1 MRIKLEFEFESL
13 LGRFP
18 HLPMLGP
25 IAPYHNLLL
34 AAHYQQQTPFLP
46 RPPLTNGA
54 EQPNA
59 GVAADFVQ
67 QLHRLKAELLLKKE
81 NEQLGNQQQQLQQQQ
96 QRLQLPQ
103 QQSSKVPAGELH
115 NNNNNYDHVKDEE
128 EIKREEAMVE
138 DEMKESEEE
147 VDDAEDSIEKQPKD
161 EFSILKLNFFKKLCD
176 DMRNKSKENEELVN
190 NNGYEESL
198 VSDSGNDQDF
208 GLNQSGDERK
218 VRVRTLI
225 SDEQLTILK
234 SYYTKNPRPK
244 REELER
250 ISEQI
255 GHPFKVVKV
264 WFQNS
269 RARDRREGKPVH
281 HHNTS
286 ASLPF
291 FMNGG
296 QNEALGNNPLM
307 ATASGLFPHLP
318 LLGPLMNGA
327 NQGHHEDKSPSR
339 SSEAKSPYS
348 TASDEMVGKPASNNT
363 DQPLDLSNKG
373 SSPSPSVSPST
384 TKDEDEVALN
394 LSHGNPHDF
403 LEQFRRAVAAS
414 AGSAGSA
421 GDGAASSVTSSV
433 ASSVAMAAAASGNL
447 PKLGPLDIY
456 RFQEELETSGSA
468 GSGGATTDEEGKF
481 ACEKC
486 DKTFTKQS
494 SLSRHKYEHSGK
506 SFLKCLSYP

>member
-96 QRLQLPQ
+96 QQLQLPQ

-234 SYYTKNPRPK
+234 SYYTKTPK
-244 REELER
+244 
-250 ISEQI
+250 
-255 GHPFKVVKV
+255 
-264 WFQNS
+264 
-269 RARDRREGKPVH
+269 
-281 HHNTS
+281 
-286 ASLPF
+286 
-291 FMNGG
+291 
-296 QNEALGNNPLM
+296 
-307 ATASGLFPHLP
+307 PH
-318 LLGPLMNGA
+318 
-327 NQGHHEDKSPSR
+327 Q
-339 SSEAKSPYS
+339 
-348 TASDEMVGKPASNNT
+348 
-363 DQPLDLSNKG
+363 
-373 SSPSPSVSPST
+373 
-384 TKDEDEVALN
+384 
-394 LSHGNPHDF
+394 
-403 LEQFRRAVAAS
+403 
-414 AGSAGSA
+414 
-421 GDGAASSVTSSV
+421 
-433 ASSVAMAAAASGNL
+433 
-447 PKLGPLDIY
+447 
-456 RFQEELETSGSA
+456 
-468 GSGGATTDEEGKF
+468 
-481 ACEKC
+481 
-486 DKTFTKQS
+486 
-494 SLSRHKYEHSGK
+494 
-506 SFLKCLSYP
+506 

>member
-1 MRIKLEFEFESL
+1 
-13 LGRFP
+13 
-18 HLPMLGP
+18 MLGP

-59 GVAADFVQ
+59 GAAEFVQ

-96 QRLQLPQ
+96 QQLQQLQQ
-103 QQSSKVPAGELH
+103 QQSNKVSPGELH

-147 VDDAEDSIEKQPKD
+147 VDDAEDNNSSNEKQPKD

-176 DMRNKSKENEELVN
+176 DMRNKSKENEEMVN

-208 GLNQSGDERK
+208 GLNNTSGDERK

-281 HHNTS
+281 HGHNTS

-291 FMNGG
+291 FMNGNAA
-296 QNEALGNNPLM
+296 NEAAALGSNPLM

-318 LLGPLMNGA
+318 LLGPLMNGG
-327 NQGHHEDKSPSR
+327 QHGHHQDKSPSR

-348 TASDEMVGKPASNNT
+348 TASDEMVGKPASSNT

-403 LEQFRRAVAAS
+403 LEHFRRAVASAS
-414 AGSAGSA
+414 VGCSAGSA

-433 ASSVAMAAAASGNL
+433 ASSVTAMAAANSGNL
-447 PKLGPLDIY
+447 VAPTSLGPLDIY